1 MRRLIALGV
10 LLGWAAGAGFSAPA
24 VRDRDYPVQKKE
36 ETAKT
41 LRFADPSRPGRVVV
55 DNIFGFIHIEG
66 SDGRDVELALTKTV
80 FARNDTRLQAAL
92 TEVNLD
98 IAEKGDTVDL
108 YVDGPF
114 RDHDR
119 EGRRVRNQR
128 DPGYEVRYDF
138 TLRVPR
144 RVDLDLATVTDGDIL
159 VRGVEGAFTIHNVN
173 GKVRLDG
180 VAGSGEAETVNGEV
194 RVVFRRAPGSDCFF
208 KTLNG
213 DVTLSFPGEPS
224 ANFRVKTMHGE
235 IYTDFD
241 TTPLA
246 PLPATTERREGK
258 FVYRANRFSGVR
270 IGKGGP
276 EVQCETMNGDILI
289 QKGK

>member
-1 MRRLIALGV
+1 MRRNVALMV
-10 LLGWAAGAGFSAPA
+10 LLGLAAGAALSAA
-24 VRDRDYPVQKKE
+24 AGRDRDYSVQKKE
-36 ETAKT
+36 ETTKT
-41 LRFADPSRPGRVVV
+41 LRFAEASRPGRLVV
-55 DNIFGFIHIEG
+55 DNLFGFIHVEG
-66 SDGRDVELALTKTV
+66 ADVRDVELALTKTV
-80 FARNDTRLQAAL
+80 FARNDARLQAAL
-92 TEVNLD
+92 AEVKLD
-98 IAEKGDTVDL
+98 ITEKGDTIDL

-114 RDHDR
+114 RERDR
-119 EGRRVRNQR
+119 DGRWARNRR

-144 RVDLDLATVTDGDIL
+144 RADLDLATVTEGDIL
-159 VRGVEGAFTIHNVN
+159 VRGVEGAFAVHNVN

-235 IYTDFD
+235 IYTDFE
-241 TTPLA
+241 TTALA

-276 EVQCETMNGDILI
+276 EVRCETMNGDILI